1 MVEINKI
8 FLKGCLK
15 MTGTTLIKFTDP
27 EDKES
32 GVRQLFAFAADDY
45 EAKTGKKATTATATI
60 LEADDTME
68 KIDGFVQLCIKGDYD
83 LIIFDIKN
91 VDDDKVALIRDYF
104 KRDEIKYEELENVY
118 EDRLVF
124 GKIVLYTLPEDYVP
138 EG

>member
-1 MVEINKI
+1 
-8 FLKGCLK
+8 

-32 GVRQLFAFAADDY
+32 GVRQMFAFAADDY
-45 EAKTGKKATTATATI
+45 EAKTGKKATTATGTI

-68 KIDGFVQLCIKGDYD
+68 KIDGFVQLCIKGNYD
-83 LIIFDIKN
+83 LIIFDINN

-104 KRDEIKYEELENVY
+104 KRDEIQYEELENVY

>member
-1 MVEINKI
+1 
-8 FLKGCLK
+8 

-45 EAKTGKKATTATATI
+45 EAKTGKKATTATGTI

-104 KRDEIKYEELENVY
+104 KRDEIQYDELENVY

>member
-1 MVEINKI
+1 
-8 FLKGCLK
+8 

-32 GVRQLFAFAADDY
+32 GVRQMFAFASDDY
-45 EAKTGKKATTATATI
+45 EAKTGKKATTATGTI

-83 LIIFDIKN
+83 LIVFDINN

-104 KRDEIKYEELENVY
+104 KRDDIKYDELENVY

-124 GKIVLYTLPEDYVP
+124 GKTVIYTLPEDYVP
-138 EG
+138 ES

>member
-1 MVEINKI
+1 
-8 FLKGCLK
+8 

-32 GVRQLFAFAADDY
+32 GVRQMFAFAADDY
-45 EAKTGKKATTATATI
+45 EAKTGKKATTATGTI

-83 LIIFDIKN
+83 LIIFDINN

-118 EDRLVF
+118 EDRLAF
-124 GKIVLYTLPEDYVP
+124 GKTVIYTLPEDCVP
-138 EG
+138 ES

>member
-1 MVEINKI
+1 
-8 FLKGCLK
+8 

-32 GVRQLFAFAADDY
+32 GVRQMFAFAADDY
-45 EAKTGKKATTATATI
+45 EAKTGKKATTATGTI

-83 LIIFDIKN
+83 LIIFDINN

-118 EDRLVF
+118 KDRLVF
-124 GKIVLYTLPEDYVP
+124 GKIVLYTLPEDYEP

>member
-1 MVEINKI
+1 
-8 FLKGCLK
+8 

-32 GVRQLFAFAADDY
+32 GVRQMFAFAADDY
-45 EAKTGKKATTATATI
+45 EAKTGKKATTATGTI

-83 LIIFDIKN
+83 LIVFDINN
-91 VDDDKVALIRDYF
+91 VDDSKVALIRDYF
-104 KRDEIKYEELENVY
+104 KRDDIKYDELENVY

-124 GKIVLYTLPEDYVP
+124 GKTVIYTLPEDYVP
-138 EG
+138 ES

>member
-1 MVEINKI
+1 
-8 FLKGCLK
+8 

-32 GVRQLFAFAADDY
+32 GVRQMFAFAADDY
-45 EAKTGKKATTATATI
+45 EEKTGVKATTATGTI

-68 KIDGFVQLCIKGDYD
+68 KIDGFIQLCIKGDYD
-83 LIIFDIKN
+83 LIIFDINN

>member
-1 MVEINKI
+1 
-8 FLKGCLK
+8 

-32 GVRQLFAFAADDY
+32 GVRQMFAFAADDY
-45 EAKTGKKATTATATI
+45 EAKTGKKATTATGTI

-83 LIIFDIKN
+83 LIIFDIN
-91 VDDDKVALIRDYF
+91 NIDDDKVALIRDYF
-104 KRDEIKYEELENVY
+104 KRDDIKYDELENVY

-124 GKIVLYTLPEDYVP
+124 GKTVIYTLPEDYVP
-138 EG
+138 ES

>member
-1 MVEINKI
+1 
-8 FLKGCLK
+8 

-32 GVRQLFAFAADDY
+32 GVRQMFAFAADDY
-45 EAKTGKKATTATATI
+45 EAKTGKKATTATGTI

-83 LIIFDIKN
+83 LIVFDINN

-104 KRDEIKYEELENVY
+104 KRDDIKYDELENVY

-124 GKIVLYTLPEDYVP
+124 GKTVIYTLPEDYVP
-138 EG
+138 ES